1 MTFVSHAGSWADREL
16 SLYVNTNISKVMPDY
31 KLSIEELLTFVS
43 DENAHLVKRFRQ
55 IRFVVI
61 PVGGLRVEAL
71 VGVHVQVVV
80 GVAVL
85 KNRSNFGGL
94 QVRNFDR
101 YSARQNRTERF
112 RLESSTKSC
121 SELIVSCSSSYE
133 PVVDLVVEIG

>member
-1 MTFVSHAGSWADREL
+1 
-16 SLYVNTNISKVMPDY
+16 MPDY
-31 KLSIEELLTFVS
+31 KLSIEELLTLVS

-85 KNRSNFGGL
+85 KNRSNF
-94 QVRNFDR
+94 
-101 YSARQNRTERF
+101 
-112 RLESSTKSC
+112 
-121 SELIVSCSSSYE
+121 
-133 PVVDLVVEIG
+133 